1 MTFSLL
7 QLAAVLVLQ
16 ANQPSNAPVPT
27 FCEVATNPAAHLG
40 RTFTFEGEL
49 NFTYHHDFIAVS
61 PCDRSIV
68 VAWDGAQPRFRR
80 LARMGSRAEFGMY
93 SITARVTGV
102 LQSADGGPFQD
113 LGVLTLMSVE
123 IGRRSHRQRAYD

>member
-1 MTFSLL
+1 
-7 QLAAVLVLQ
+7 
-16 ANQPSNAPVPT
+16 
-27 FCEVATNPAAHLG
+27 
-40 RTFTFEGEL
+40 
-49 NFTYHHDFIAVS
+49 
-61 PCDRSIV
+61 
-68 VAWDGAQPRFRR
+68 
-80 LARMGSRAEFGMY
+80 MGSRAEFGMY